1 MSDKS
6 SGTTP
11 GAPASSSAKAAAPVR
26 TIPDPLVNPE
36 SRRWWDAAA
45 ERRLL
50 VGHCEACGRHHFY
63 PRALCPHCM
72 SDRTAWV
79 EAGGGGVIYSF
90 SVMRRGV
97 PAPYAIAYVKL
108 DEGVSMLTNLVDC
121 DFDALAIGQ
130 RVRVSFAASASGAL
144 VPVFAPA

>member
-6 SGTTP
+6 SGTTS
-11 GAPASSSAKAAAPVR
+11 GAAASSAAKAAAPVR

-50 VGHCEACGRHHFY
+50 VGHCEACRRHHFY

-97 PAPYAIAYVKL
+97 PAPYAIAYVRL

-130 RVRVSFAASASGAL
+130 RVRVAFAASASGAL